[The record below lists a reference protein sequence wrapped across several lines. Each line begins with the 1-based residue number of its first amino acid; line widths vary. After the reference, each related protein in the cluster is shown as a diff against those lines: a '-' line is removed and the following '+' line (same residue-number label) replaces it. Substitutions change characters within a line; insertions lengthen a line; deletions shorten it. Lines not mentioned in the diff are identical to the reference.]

1 MGWRKGE
8 RWFGRVGEW
17 FGGGREGCVL
27 EPGREGWFSE
37 EGSDLE
43 TGGAV
48 WRGAVG
54 KFWRREGSSCI
65 VIVAGEGA
73 GDVRCSWEWG
83 WGVFLGGGMGVW
95 CDCYSWLFGE
105 EGLLR
110 VQWDLGVGDDLMV
123 YSGGFDGGVW
133 FCGWTDGDIC
143 SYVEGRRGGG
153 WGGGLR

>member
-1 MGWRKGE
+1 
-8 RWFGRVGEW
+8 
-17 FGGGREGCVL
+17 
-27 EPGREGWFSE
+27 
-37 EGSDLE
+37 
-43 TGGAV
+43 
-48 WRGAVG
+48 
-54 KFWRREGSSCI
+54 
-65 VIVAGEGA
+65 
-73 GDVRCSWEWG
+73 
-83 WGVFLGGGMGVW
+83 MGVW